1 MKTFPRIVGAGCRR
15 PLLHH
20 LKRGGLLAYPTESCY
35 GIGCLP
41 RHTRALSKL
50 VHLKKRPQ
58 HKGMIVI
65 GTDLAQL
72 QPLLQPLPAPTAAM
86 LAATWPAAKTF
97 LLPAHPGLSPLLRVK
112 AAVNWLCG
120 CPLMRVPVAY
130 AQCSTAPWFLPP
142 ATVRVS
148 ARVKANAKSA
158 ASLAA
163 MCGLSADASANTKC
177 RARLSTAKAAC
188 ACADKYS

>member
-97 LLPAHPGLSPLLRVK
+97 LLPAHPGLSPLLRGK
-112 AAVNWLCG
+112 GRRKLAV
-120 CPLMRVPVAY
+120 RVPAH
-130 AQCSTAPWFLPP
+130 AGARRLCAMLDSTLVSTSCNRAGKR
-142 ATVRVS
+142 ACKSEREVRRQFGRDVWIIGGRIGKHKMPS
-148 ARVKANAKSA
+148 QIIDGES
-158 ASLAA
+158 
-163 MCGLSADASANTKC
+163 GL
-177 RARLSTAKAAC
+177 RLR
-188 ACADKYS
+188 